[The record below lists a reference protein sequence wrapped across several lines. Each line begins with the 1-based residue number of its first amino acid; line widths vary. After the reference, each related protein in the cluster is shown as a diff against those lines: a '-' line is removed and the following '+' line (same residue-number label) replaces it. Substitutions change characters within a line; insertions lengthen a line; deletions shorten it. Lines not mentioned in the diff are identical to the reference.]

1 MKEYKVEGH
10 ASSFLPEGKEWK
22 MIWNDEFD
30 GKELDKTKWDF
41 RTHMMGKR
49 HRTWVA
55 DEGIELDGNSNVIFK
70 CIEKDGEICSCQLQ
84 TGYNYMDAPHKD
96 DGDCWGGGLVWPIG
110 KFKKHKFVHG
120 HGYYECRCKLQKKE
134 GWWSAFWLQS
144 PIIGSSLNPAKSG
157 IEIDIMES
165 FEPNQIAPH
174 FIHWSGY
181 GKDHRCAQ
189 ITKLPLVEGTGD
201 RRAIPETDDGW
212 HTFAVDW
219 SEDGYTFYIDGKFD
233 GHIASPVSHTEQFI
247 LISTEVQGYRHAAHR
262 PTQAAYDAI
271 GDEFIVDYVRVYN
284 KVN

>member
-1 MKEYKVEGH
+1 MKEYQVEGH
-10 ASSFLPEGKEWK
+10 VPSYLPDGANWK
-22 MIWNDEFD
+22 LVWHDEFD
-30 GKELDKTKWDF
+30 GTELDTTKWDY
-41 RTHMMGKR
+41 RLCMMGKR
-49 HRTWVA
+49 HPTWSDDGVT
-55 DEGIELDGNSNVIFK
+55 LDGESHAVFRVF
-70 CIEKDGEICSCQLQ
+70 EKDGEVCSSQLQ
-84 TGYNYMDAPHKD
+84 TGYNYMDAPIEKSTFGAD
-96 DGDCWGGGLVWPIG
+96 ELQWNIG
-110 KFKKHKFVHG
+110 PLKEDKFSHKF
-120 HGYYECRCKLQKKE
+120 GYYECRCKMQKKL

-189 ITKLPLVEGTGD
+189 ITELPLVEGTGD

-247 LISTEVQGYRHAAHR
+247 LISTEVHGYRHAAHR

-271 GDEFIVDYVRVYN
+271 GDEFIVDYVRVFDRCPD
-284 KVN
+284 